1 MPGGGEG
8 WRGDVSGRG
17 RLSTAAHPGPSPTT
31 TDPAP
36 HPPPPTPA
44 PRPPP
49 PTPGAPKPKRWWRRT
64 EQQVTASIQESFAPL
79 LQRCSQ
85 LAAGGDEADRR
96 VRELLDDAHE

>member
-1 MPGGGEG
+1 MPGRGEG
-8 WRGDVSGRG
+8 WRG
-17 RLSTAAHPGPSPTT
+17 AYPGVAGSRW
-31 TDPAP
+31 
-36 HPPPPTPA
+36 PPTPA